1 MKQTGTVPPKG
12 WDRGHPD
19 RGHVVAQDVQAVTDE
34 RGERY
39 GDFRGHAT
47 ASQSLKQIVEDA
59 LSDNPQFGTMS
70 KSDQF
75 VIREGLGMIMHKVG
89 RIVNGDPAYDDSW
102 IDIEGYSKITRERV
116 CKPRSK

>member
-1 MKQTGTVPPKG
+1 MIN
-12 WDRGHPD
+12 
-19 RGHVVAQDVQAVTDE
+19 DVQAVTDE

-47 ASQSLKQIVEDA
+47 VSQNLKQIVEDA
-59 LSDNPQFGTMS
+59 LSDNPQFNALS

-75 VIREGLGMIMHKVG
+75 IVREGLGMIMHKVG
-89 RIVNGDPAYDDSW
+89 RIANGDPTYDDSW

>member
-1 MKQTGTVPPKG
+1 MTRQTGTMPFG
-12 WDRGHPD
+12 T
-19 RGHVVAQDVQAVTDE
+19 VQAVTEE

-59 LSDNPQFGTMS
+59 LSDNPQFNAMT

-75 VIREGLGMIMHKVG
+75 VVCEGLGMIMHKVG
-89 RIVNGDPAYDDSW
+89 RIVNGDPTYDDSW

>member
-1 MKQTGTVPPKG
+1 MTRQTGTIPPEAYE
-12 WDRGHPD
+12 RNT
-19 RGHVVAQDVQAVTDE
+19 VQTITDQ

-59 LSDNPQFGTMS
+59 LSDNPQFANMS

-75 VIREGLGMIMHKVG
+75 IVREGLGMIMHKVG
-89 RIVNGDPAYDDSW
+89 RIVNGDPTYDDSW
-102 IDIEGYSKITRERV
+102 VDIEGYSKITRERV
-116 CKPRSK
+116 CKKG

>member
-1 MKQTGTVPPKG
+1 MTRQTGTMPPEQNLDFLK
-12 WDRGHPD
+12 D
-19 RGHVVAQDVQAVTDE
+19 HVQTITEE

-47 ASQSLKQIVEDA
+47 ASQSLKQIIEDA
-59 LSDNPQFGTMS
+59 LSDNPQFNAMS

-102 IDIEGYSKITRERV
+102 VDIEGYSKITRERV